1 VLLFKFTKQG
11 AHIVR
16 WCGKFYYS
24 RM

>member
-1 VLLFKFTKQG
+1 VHTQL
-11 AHIVR
+11 R